1 MPSPATTAIR
11 ATVRC
16 LRPIQPPSLRPFPS
30 GDMPLPATG
39 MVCRAPWPGTICHM
53 ATITA
58 DDIRVLAQSTDPDA
72 VLALVGDEVRVVP
85 GFNVMGGQVVL
96 TKVQLVEEV
105 GEDVT

>member
-1 MPSPATTAIR
+1 
-11 ATVRC
+11 
-16 LRPIQPPSLRPFPS
+16 
-30 GDMPLPATG
+30 
-39 MVCRAPWPGTICHM
+39 M

-105 GEDVT
+105 GEDVTDVEAEILAAGLTARLPQS